1 MSGQQPITV
10 SEEYLT
16 QLCAVVAE
24 KAAKAAA
31 ETAATTAYAVG
42 FQDGTSSAP
51 AQASPKGKSRG
62 RGTQP
67 KKEKVTDNYELDL
80 ARVVEMDPRD
90 PRAMGEGPCGTEH
103 TAKKKG
109 NQWARWTE
117 CSRCCLRMDYTP
129 YIHSP
134 ATSARTEN
142 PKNVRD
148 ALRELWGA
156 QIWQDMEAKHMQA
169 KIKEIAARKATQPRP
184 KGKAKAKARSQ
195 ATEFAM
201 NSDEE
206 NAQATEEQS
215 WEQAEGEW
223 DTVNQADP
231 PRPAQPHA

>member
-31 ETAATTAYAVG
+31 EAAATTAYAEG
-42 FQDGTSSAP
+42 FQAGTSSAP
-51 AQASPKGKSRG
+51 AQPSPGKG
-62 RGTQP
+62 RGKGTRP
-67 KKEKVTDNYELDL
+67 KKKKVTDSYELDL
-80 ARVVEMDPRD
+80 ARIAEMDPRD

-103 TAKKKG
+103 TAKQKG

-117 CSRCCLRMDYTP
+117 CSRCCLRLDYTP